1 MKKYK
6 NILYGIMI
14 MLVVYAVL
22 LIIGISLK
30 AVFIATSIAS
40 SVKVVALEATIREME
55 SKV

>member
-1 MKKYK
+1 
-6 NILYGIMI
+6 

-30 AVFIATSIAS
+30 AVFITTSIAS